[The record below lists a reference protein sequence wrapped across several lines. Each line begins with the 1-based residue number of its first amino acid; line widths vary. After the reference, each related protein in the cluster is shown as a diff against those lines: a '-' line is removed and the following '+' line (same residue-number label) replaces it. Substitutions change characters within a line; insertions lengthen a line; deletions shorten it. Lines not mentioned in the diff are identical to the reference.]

1 MQTLKLNNGIK
12 MPVLGF
18 GVFQV
23 DNETCQ
29 RVVEDALSVGYR
41 LIDTASSYQNEK
53 AVGCAIKNSGIK
65 EKNFLSPQKLL
76 FRKWAIRIQK
86 QHSKNL

>member
-41 LIDTASSYQNEK
+41 LIDTASSYQNENQTWTPFDK
-53 AVGCAIKNSGIK
+53 VTIYNI
-65 EKNFLSPQKLL
+65 
-76 FRKWAIRIQK
+76 
-86 QHSKNL
+86 